1 MNNILL
7 IGSLRSP
14 PLSRFAGL
22 PPRESVS
29 HDSQVA
35 TLPYESCS
43 LATLFRG
50 QNKPPR
56 SNYFISS
63 VKHSA
68 ARISPSG
75 GDAAKGGRRGAF
87 PTPVRAVC
95 LFSLARQGGCTVL
108 YKLAPLLFQRRLP
121 PPERSDATLLYNPW
135 HRGPEG
141 PMDAIRPSA
150 PKAQAPA
157 GIRLPRRLVINAICL
172 IYYSYQDPSLS
183 LRMTVGGG
191 TPPIPVAIPAPQLP
205 TCSIC
210 PADRWMNSP
219 VPFS

>member
-1 MNNILL
+1 MAHCV
-7 IGSLRSP
+7 RH

-22 PPRESVS
+22 P
-29 HDSQVA
+29 
-35 TLPYESCS
+35 
-43 LATLFRG
+43 LFRG

-75 GDAAKGGRRGAF
+75 GDAAEGGRRGAF

-121 PPERSDATLLYNPW
+121 PHERSDATLLYNPW

-150 PKAQAPA
+150 AKRQAPA
-157 GIRLPRRLVINAICL
+157 GILESTAPPTGIYKQMIQYLFSPRSFACA
-172 IYYSYQDPSLS
+172 QDGRS
-183 LRMTVGGG
+183 
-191 TPPIPVAIPAPQLP
+191 AK
-205 TCSIC
+205 
-210 PADRWMNSP
+210 
-219 VPFS
+219 